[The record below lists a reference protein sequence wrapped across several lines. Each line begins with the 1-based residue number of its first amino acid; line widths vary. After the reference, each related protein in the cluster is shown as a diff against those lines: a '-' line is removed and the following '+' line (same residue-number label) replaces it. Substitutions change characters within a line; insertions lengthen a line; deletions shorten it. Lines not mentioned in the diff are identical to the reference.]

1 VILKDPMDPS
11 KDFIKRIIGLPG
23 ERIMI
28 RNRQVFVNARPL
40 EERYVSSVW
49 VATPNWPD
57 QPAEPDGEVVPPA
70 TYFVLGDNR
79 DHSSDSRLFGYISR
93 DQIEGK
99 AVVRIWPF
107 RQAALLDARP
117 TLAKEP

>member
-1 VILKDPMDPS
+1 
-11 KDFIKRIIGLPG
+11 
-23 ERIMI
+23 
-28 RNRQVFVNARPL
+28 
-40 EERYVSSVW
+40 

-57 QPAEPDGEVVPPA
+57 QPTEPDGEVVPPA

-107 RQAALLDARP
+107 SQATLLDARP